1 MSRMRCSSCK
11 NWMDTAGAIPQSEI
25 RIHIVNCPWCS
36 LAVRYPKGKSELQC
50 PGCKN
55 LIQIKDWKDDVQKQ
69 HSSKSDKADP
79 ALIAKLRALTDQH
92 LDNERIIRELQEA
105 LSLLK
110 QEIELA
116 KNSKKGTRKKK
127 KKERNRHEFGVRFL
141 MLFGVMRCVLRC
153 ATREPVWAVG

>member
-1 MSRMRCSSCK
+1 
-11 NWMDTAGAIPQSEI
+11 MDTAGAIPQSEI

-127 KKERNRHEFGVRFL
+127 KERNRHEFGVRFL
-141 MLFGVMRCVLRC
+141 MLFGVMRCVLRS